1 LPRQAVGLGLGEIGR
16 SGASDFAGVE
26 QRAGAEQRQDRTD
39 CRAANR
45 DAALAAAD
53 AVQPPNAHI
62 GVPHC
67 CDIFS
72 AKLVAKAPNWQIL
85 LERS

>member
-1 LPRQAVGLGLGEIGR
+1 V
-16 SGASDFAGVE
+16 
-26 QRAGAEQRQDRTD
+26 
-39 CRAANR
+39 R
-45 DAALAAAD
+45 DAD